1 MSTCRRALR
10 WFAGG
15 SAIGAVLDAE
25 SRVASRGAETV
36 EAIWR
41 LNRISG
47 RIGLTTGRYA
57 MTEIGAFEVKN
68 RLGELLHRVEQ
79 GQEILIM
86 RGGKPVARLVPVTP
100 DFNRARARQ
109 AVANII
115 DRSKGVTLGGLGLK
129 ALVDEGRR

>member
-1 MSTCRRALR
+1 
-10 WFAGG
+10 
-15 SAIGAVLDAE
+15 
-25 SRVASRGAETV
+25 
-36 EAIWR
+36 
-41 LNRISG
+41 
-47 RIGLTTGRYA
+47 
-57 MTEIGAFEVKN
+57 MTEIGTFEVKN

-100 DFNRARARQ
+100 DFNRARARK